1 MSVEVTLLG
10 KHLVTLVTLKE
21 ENTIIFEL
29 KCNTNATL
37 AFLKGLNSE

>member
-21 ENTIIFEL
+21 ENTISFVL
-29 KCNTNATL
+29 KCNTMVVL
-37 AFLKGLNSE
+37 VFLNQGFKF